1 MTIEVVEFLQGLQN
15 GFMDFFFNFVSFIGE
30 KYFYIAVIS
39 YIYWIYDKRLGEIM
53 GMSLAFSA
61 VTNNIIKEAVGA
73 ERPYQKYPD
82 RATNFRPGSSTGH
95 SFPSGHVQNFTS
107 IVFGAYYKIKKRWM
121 FYTALTLSIL
131 MMLSRMYL
139 GVHFLEDVVVS
150 LILGITIGFAVN
162 KLYVKFDKD
171 IDKLYKI
178 FVIILVVLSPLLFIL
193 KDNDFFT
200 GMGLFYGFILAM
212 IFERKYV
219 NFSHDI
225 PLIKKVTRYVIGVI
239 LLLVLQIGLGK
250 IFSMI
255 YGESISLENIFDFIR
270 YFLVAFVAFGVYPYI
285 FKKYNF

>member
-1 MTIEVVEFLQGLQN
+1 
-15 GFMDFFFNFVSFIGE
+15 
-30 KYFYIAVIS
+30 
-39 YIYWIYDKRLGEIM
+39 
-53 GMSLAFSA
+53 
-61 VTNNIIKEAVGA
+61 
-73 ERPYQKYPD
+73 
-82 RATNFRPGSSTGH
+82 
-95 SFPSGHVQNFTS
+95 
-107 IVFGAYYKIKKRWM
+107 
-121 FYTALTLSIL
+121 
-131 MMLSRMYL
+131 MLSRMYL

-270 YFLVAFVAFGVYPYI
+270 YFLVAFVAFGVYPFI